1 VSPQLAYARAVRA
14 FRAPG
19 RVNLIGEHTD
29 YSGGLVLPVALEHG
43 VTVLGERGG
52 DAIELRSDRFPDD
65 DAWRRYVE
73 AVAAELDEAGRPG
86 IGFRGRVVAD
96 LPAEAG
102 LASSGALEVAVALA
116 LCDAG
121 ELAVDRLEL
130 AELCRRAE
138 ERAVGVPCGLMDQAA
153 ALLCRAGHALL
164 LDCRTLAY
172 RHVPFPADVEL
183 LVIDSGTPRRLE
195 ESGYAQR
202 RAEVEAG
209 HPRRVRHV
217 RSENERVTEVVAALE
232 SGDRE
237 ALARAFAASHASL
250 RDDFEVST
258 PELDAL
264 VEKALSAGALAA
276 RLTGA
281 GFGGS
286 IVAIVERGTG
296 NEVGTAVGMPFTV
309 SRPARGATSIRPA
322 RLHEAATAAALV
334 GRAYGHYVERIGRR
348 PGPMDDDYDAL
359 VAAGEVS
366 LVEDTDGVA
375 GLIVL
380 RSLPDHLW
388 VDNVA
393 VEPERQGQGLGQALL
408 AFAEAEAVTR
418 GHSEL
423 RLLTHVRMIEN
434 IALYTRLGWQEYDR
448 RVEHGFARVYFRKSL

>member
-1 VSPQLAYARAVRA
+1 VRA

-29 YSGGLVLPVALEHG
+29 YSGGLVLPAALEQG
-43 VTVLGERGG
+43 VTVFGEPGT
-52 DAIELRSDRFPDD
+52 DAIELRSEAFPDD
-65 DAWRRYVE
+65 ASWQRYVE
-73 AVAAELDEAGRPG
+73 AVAAELDQAGRRRV
-86 IGFRGRVVAD
+86 GFRGRVVSD
-96 LPAEAG
+96 LRAAAG
-102 LASSGALEVAVALA
+102 LASSAALEVAVALA

-138 ERAVGVPCGLMDQAA
+138 ERAVGVPCGVMDQVA

-164 LDCRTLAY
+164 LDCGTLAY
-172 RHVPFPADVEL
+172 RHVAFPADLEL
-183 LVIDSGTPRRLE
+183 LVIDSGTARRLE

-202 RAEVEAG
+202 RAELEAG
-209 HPRRVRHV
+209 HPRRLRHV
-217 RSENERVTEVVAALE
+217 RSENERVTEVVAALDA
-232 SGDRE
+232 GDRE

-264 VEKALSAGALAA
+264 VENALSAGALAA

-286 IVAIVERGTG
+286 IVAIARRGTG
-296 NEVGTAVGMPFTV
+296 EHVGRALRKPFTV
-309 SRPARGATSIRPA
+309 SRPARGATAIRPA
-322 RLHEAATAAALV
+322 QGHEAPVAAALV
-334 GRAYGHYVERIGRR
+334 ERAYGHYVERIGRR

-359 VAAGEVS
+359 VAAGEVW
-366 LVEDTDGVA
+366 LVDDADGVA
-375 GLIVL
+375 GLTVL

-393 VEPERQGQGLGQALL
+393 VDPERQGQGIGQALL

-423 RLLTHVRMIEN
+423 RLLTHVRMTEN

-448 RVEHGFARVYFRKSL
+448 RVERGFARVYFRKSL